1 MLLDLYT
8 YGLRSAG
15 GHKDRSQIIYTLFCV
30 IHEKYESNY
39 RLSVRKSL
47 SRREY
52 NSLQVS
58 VTRSTMTLEKA
69 GYLFR
74 CASTFSLNSRHTSTL
89 RRKFAFG
96 LTALGRERAK
106 ELVHMEGLDPAKLN
120 RRTLGGLLFRGAI

>member
-1 MLLDLYT
+1 
-8 YGLRSAG
+8 
-15 GHKDRSQIIYTLFCV
+15 
-30 IHEKYESNY
+30 
-39 RLSVRKSL
+39 
-47 SRREY
+47 
-52 NSLQVS
+52 
-58 VTRSTMTLEKA
+58 MTLEKA